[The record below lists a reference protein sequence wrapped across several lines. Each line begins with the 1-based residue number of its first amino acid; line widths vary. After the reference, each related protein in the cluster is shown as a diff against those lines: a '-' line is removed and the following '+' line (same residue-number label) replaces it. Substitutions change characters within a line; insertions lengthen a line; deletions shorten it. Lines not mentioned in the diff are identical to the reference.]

1 MKLSILLFSSIA
13 LLFSVAQA
21 SKFWDDFYVNFGH
34 WNVNYPG
41 RDVGNIVQL
50 QLDDT
55 SGSGFRSNFP
65 YLYGQFSMRVKLAGG
80 HSAGTV
86 TSFYMASVYEQW
98 YELDFEFL
106 GNVTGEP
113 YILQTN
119 VFVEGDGYRE
129 QGIYLWFDPTAD
141 YHDYGFVWNHELIL
155 FTVDSRVIRVFHNA
169 KDLGIPYFEYQPM
182 YIYSSIWNG
191 EEWATCGGTVKPD
204 WTQQPFVASYT
215 AFNVS
220 NACSV
225 QSLSG
230 EQAMNSCY
238 EKLHQSSY
246 GQDPNL
252 ALSQK
257 QIDDLR
263 WIRKNYLIYD
273 YCKTTVHEKIEG
285 VKSEF
290 KLAPECSRNWP

>member
-1 MKLSILLFSSIA
+1 MKLSFLLFSSVA
-13 LLFSVAQA
+13 LFFSVAQA

-41 RDVGNIVQL
+41 RDLGSIVQL
-50 QLDDT
+50 HLDDT
-55 SGSGFRSNFP
+55 SGSGFRSIFP

-80 HSAGTV
+80 NSAGTV
-86 TSFYMASVYEQW
+86 TSFYVR
-98 YELDFEFL
+98 D
-106 GNVTGEP
+106 P

-119 VFVEGDGYRE
+119 VFLEGDGYRE

-141 YHDYGFVWNHELIL
+141 YHDYGILWNHELIL
-155 FTVDSRVIRVFHNA
+155 FTVDSRVIRVFHNS
-169 KDLGIPYFEYQPM
+169 KDLGLPYFEYQPM

-215 AFNVS
+215 NFNVS

-225 QSLSG
+225 QSISG
-230 EQAMNSCY
+230 HDAMNSCY

-246 GQDPNL
+246 GRAPNL

-263 WIRKNYLIYD
+263 WIRHNYLIYD
-273 YCKTTVHEKIEG
+273 YCKETVNEKIEG

-290 KLAPECSRNWP
+290 QLASECLRNWP